1 MKIPK
6 NKYLK
11 SLSPTYKKKPIEITN
26 VVLKTFLKI
35 KCHMNIYKKDH
46 VQNGSMKYTSIYENQ
61 STKKGLG
68 ILARQIGL
76 RTSTYI
82 NMIYR
87 FIRIHG
93 TYRFTNINR
102 KNGFTRLGKNG

>member
-46 VQNGSMKYTSIYENQ
+46 I
-61 STKKGLG
+61 
-68 ILARQIGL
+68 
-76 RTSTYI
+76 
-82 NMIYR
+82 
-87 FIRIHG
+87 
-93 TYRFTNINR
+93 
-102 KNGFTRLGKNG
+102 